1 MNILTRTQDHDV
13 EVFKTLDAI
22 VNAAALDDI
31 LHHRILRNQQRP
43 QDTQALEDFLEA
55 VSHIGTSYGHSFL
68 QVRTEQ
74 LACALY
80 QLLSVMRKTCG
91 PLRQE
96 RNKLGTDPGASPAS
110 NAARIELSKTIDS
123 AWDAYK
129 DYREA
134 IKDKL
139 KM

>member
-1 MNILTRTQDHDV
+1 MHILTRAQDHDV
-13 EVFKTLDAI
+13 EVFKKLDAV
-22 VNAAALDDI
+22 VNAAALDGI

-43 QDTQALEDFLEA
+43 QDTQVLEDFLEA
-55 VSHIGTSYGHSFL
+55 VSHIGTSYRHSLL

-91 PLRQE
+91 PLLQE
-96 RNKLGTDPGASPAS
+96 RNNLGTDPGDSPAS
-110 NAARIELSKTIDS
+110 HAARIELSKKIDS

-134 IKDKL
+134 IKDRL
-139 KM
+139 KV